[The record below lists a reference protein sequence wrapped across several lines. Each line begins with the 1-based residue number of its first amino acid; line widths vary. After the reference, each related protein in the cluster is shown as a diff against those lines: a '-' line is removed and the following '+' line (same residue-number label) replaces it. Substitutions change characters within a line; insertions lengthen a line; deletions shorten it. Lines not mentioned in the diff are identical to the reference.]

1 MRKTLHILLIA
12 FAALLFTTC
21 QKKPEVQ
28 VCHLELT
35 EETVTASD
43 NSVTITAKYSYPGEI
58 PEIKVCV
65 SQHKNM
71 SDAVE
76 TKAAL
81 TDSTLRATVK
91 NLDGDTKYYYRYKY
105 SNGIGLIDT
114 EIKEFTTQHLVA
126 LPTVTTIAVSAI
138 TAHSATSGGN
148 VTNSGDSDIIARG
161 VCWSTSQNPTVD
173 DMHTENG
180 AEMGTFV
187 SDISDL
193 ESFTVYYIRAYATN
207 SEGTGYGNELMFVT
221 DKSIPTIIT
230 AEVTEITPSSAV
242 CGGEVTNDG
251 GWPVTARGV
260 CWSTEENPTIDDEH
274 TTDGNGTGV
283 FISNLSGLSYH
294 TTYYVRAYATN
305 NLGTSYGEQKCFIA
319 SDIPPTVTTNSVTNI
334 AGYSAVTG
342 GNVTDDGGTA
352 VTARGVCWST
362 EENPTIDDWHTTDG
376 SGIGE
381 FTSVLNGLTENT
393 TYFVR
398 AYATSG
404 VATAYGEQIS
414 FTTLTVIIPTVT
426 TNSVHSIAMNSVSCT
441 GTVTSAG
448 YGTVTE
454 RGICWDINP
463 NPTINSNH
471 TTNGAGIGDFTSNLT
486 GLTSNTTYYVK
497 AYATNEKGTAYG
509 EEICFNT
516 LALVP
521 PEGAISGVFSV
532 SATKRV
538 LFSMGNLQ
546 YRPLNQ
552 MWRFA
557 TNQYSIIGDFN
568 SNISSTYS
576 GYIDLF
582 GWGTSGFNHGAWAH
596 QPWNTDVTDNSYY
609 AYGASIYNL
618 NDQTGMAD
626 WGYNAISN
634 GGGLQNFWR
643 TLTYNE
649 WMYLINTRP
658 TQSGIRFAKATVCD
672 VRGLILLPDNWN
684 DNIYH
689 LEMTNTNSASYA
701 SNVIDSYDWRYIL
714 QDNGAV
720 FLPAAGRREVNS
732 ITQTGLYGYYW
743 TATHQG
749 EDTCYDLQIRNAGLE
764 LGSYNRHKG
773 ISVRLVHDVE

>member
-305 NLGTSYGEQKCFIA
+305 NLGTSYGEQKCFMA
-319 SDIPPTVTTNSVTNI
+319 SDTPPTVTTNSVTNI
-334 AGYSAVTG
+334 TLNSAVAG
-342 GNVTDDGGTA
+342 GYVRDDGGTA

-362 EENPTIDDWHTTDG
+362 EENPTIDDLHTTDG
-376 SGIGE
+376 NGIGV
-381 FTSVLNGLTENT
+381 FTSILNGLAENT

-398 AYATSG
+398 AYATNG
-404 VATAYGEQIS
+404 VATAYGGQVR

-426 TNSVHSIAMNSVSCT
+426 TNTINSITMNSANCT
-441 GTVTSAG
+441 ATVTSDG

-471 TTNGAGIGDFTSNLT
+471 ITSGDGVGTFIINMT
-486 GLTSNTTYYVK
+486 GLTSNTTYYVR
-497 AYATNEKGTAYG
+497 AYAINEIGTAYG

-516 LALVP
+516 LALEP
-521 PEGAISGVFSV
+521 PTGALSGVFSV
-532 SATKRV
+532 SATKQV
-538 LFSMGNLQ
+538 IFSMGNLQ
-546 YRPLNQ
+546 CQVIMNR
-552 MWRFA
+552 WRFA
-557 TNQYSIIGDFN
+557 ELQYTIIGNDN
-568 SNISSTYS
+568 ANISSTYN
-576 GYIDLF
+576 GWIDLF
-582 GWGTSGFNHGAWAH
+582 GWGTSGYNHGAVAY
-596 QPWNTDVTDNSYY
+596 QPWNTDIADNSYY
-609 AYGASIYNL
+609 AYGNYMYNL

-626 WGYNAISN
+626 WGYNAIYN
-634 GGGLQNFWR
+634 GGNIENFWR

-649 WMYLINTRP
+649 WMYLMDTRP
-658 TQSGIRFAKATVCD
+658 TSSGIRYAKATVNG
-672 VRGLILLPDNWN
+672 VRGVILLPDNWN
-684 DNIYH
+684 EHIYH
-689 LEMTNTNSASYA
+689 LERTNNSSATYSN
-701 SNVIDSYDWRYIL
+701 NVITSSNWRYIL
-714 QDNGAV
+714 EANGAV
-720 FLPAAGRREVNS
+720 FLPTAGSRDESS
-732 ITQTGLYGYYW
+732 ILNVGYSGDYW
-743 TATHQG
+743 TATHNALNSYCLHFTNSYMG
-749 EDTCYDLQIRNAGLE
+749 IDDDL
-764 LGSYNRHKG
+764 RHKG
-773 ISVRLVHDVE
+773 FAVRLVHDL

>member
-21 QKKPEVQ
+21 QKKPELQ

-35 EETVTASD
+35 EETVSASD

-76 TKAAL
+76 NKAAL

-91 NLDGDTKYYYRYKY
+91 NLDSDTKYYYRYRY

-114 EIKEFTTQHLVA
+114 EISEFTTQHLVA

-148 VTNSGDSDIIARG
+148 VTSSGDSDIIARG
-161 VCWSTSQNPTVD
+161 VCWSTAQNPTVD
-173 DMHTENG
+173 DMHTDNG

-187 SDISDL
+187 SDISEL

-221 DKSIPTIIT
+221 DKSTPTIFT
-230 AEVTEITPSSAV
+230 AEVTEINPNSAV

-260 CWSTEENPTIDDEH
+260 CWSTEENPTIEDWH

-283 FISNLSGLSYH
+283 FISNLSDLSYQ

-305 NLGTSYGEQKCFIA
+305 NLGTSYGEQKSFMA
-319 SDIPPTVTTNSVTNI
+319 SDIPPTVTTNYVTNI
-334 AGYSAVTG
+334 TGYSAVTY

-362 EENPTIDDWHTTDG
+362 EENPTIEGLHTTDG
-376 SGIGE
+376 SGMGE
-381 FTSVLNGLTENT
+381 FTSILYGLAENT

-398 AYATSG
+398 AYATNG

-414 FTTLTVIIPTVT
+414 FTTQTITTPTVN
-426 TNSVHSIAMNSVSCT
+426 TNIVFSIAMDSAKCD

-448 YGTVTE
+448 FGNITE

-463 NPTINSNH
+463 NPTINNTH
-471 TTNGAGIGDFTSNLT
+471 TTEDGGVGTFISIMT
-486 GLTSNTTYYVK
+486 GLTANTTYYVR

-516 LALVP
+516 LALEP
-521 PEGAISGVFSV
+521 PTGAISGVFSV
-532 SATKRV
+532 SATKQV

-546 YRPLNQ
+546 YKALNQ
-552 MWRFA
+552 NWRFA
-557 TNQYSIIGDFN
+557 SNQYTIIGDAN
-568 SNISSTYS
+568 SNISSTYNN
-576 GYIDLF
+576 YIDLF
-582 GWGTSGFNHGAWAH
+582 GWGTSGYHHGAFAY
-596 QPWNTDVTDNSYY
+596 QPWSTDLDDASYY
-609 AYGASIYNL
+609 AYGDYIYNL
-618 NDQTGMAD
+618 NDQTGKAD
-626 WGYNAISN
+626 WGYNSISN
-634 GGGLQNFWR
+634 GGNIENFWR
-643 TLTYNE
+643 TLTYDE
-649 WMYLINTRP
+649 WMYLIGTRP
-658 TQSGIRFAKATVCD
+658 TSSGIRFAKATVCG
-672 VRGLILLPDNWN
+672 VYGVILLPDNWN
-684 DNIYH
+684 EHIYH
-689 LEMTNTNSASYA
+689 LERTNVNTASYS
-701 SNVIDSYDWRYIL
+701 SNVIDSSDWRYIL
-714 QDNGAV
+714 EANGAV
-720 FLPAAGRREVNS
+720 FLPAAGSRVNNS
-732 ITQTGLYGYYW
+732 VVQVGVIGNYW
-743 TATHQG
+743 TATHDSVTVHCFLIG
-749 EDTCYDLQIRNAGLE
+749 NNYAGF
-764 LGSYNRHKG
+764 GSKERHKG
-773 ISVRLVHDVE
+773 FAVRLVHEL